1 MLYTP
6 SSDIWCSR
14 QSSCDAA
21 RVLCPLVDADS
32 NELCL
37 ATHHTGF
44 KISGTNLHS
53 RAALRED
60 LIGPSPFADIPA
72 QRLGDL
78 CFCLAW
84 LSNVYRPRCFVFQP
98 LQLPNESVFARANF
112 ARNLLLLR
120 FLRST
125 AEVNSSG
132 WALVRTVCYR
142 IQMCR
147 KIVSE

>member
-53 RAALRED
+53 RSALRED

-84 LSNVYRPRCFVFQP
+84 LSNVYRPSCFVLQP
-98 LQLPNESVFARANF
+98 LQLPNESVFAQA
-112 ARNLLLLR
+112 
-120 FLRST
+120 LRST